1 MIIAYKYNRYLVI
14 IDGKTFANVA
24 DRETAERIAE
34 RNHGTVEEYTAKE
47 TATRKQLEKIAAN
60 TALSDMEIALYH
72 SKKEIRQEIKAMTDR
87 ELVEYLE
94 MEYITLDEYIQ
105 K

>member
-14 IDGKTFANVA
+14 VDGKTFANVA
-24 DRETAERIAE
+24 
-34 RNHGTVEEYTAKE
+34 
-47 TATRKQLEKIAAN
+47 
-60 TALSDMEIALYH
+60 
-72 SKKEIRQEIKAMTDR
+72 DR

-94 MEYITLDEYIQ
+94 MEYITIDEYIQ

>member
-1 MIIAYKYNRYLVI
+1 MIAYKYSRYLAIVN
-14 IDGKTFANVA
+14 GETFANVA
-24 DRETAERIAE
+24 DMETAEWIAE
-34 RNHGTVEEYTAKE
+34 RYHGTVEEYTTKE
-47 TATRKQLEKIAAN
+47 TASRRQLEKAALN

>member
-1 MIIAYKYNRYLVI
+1 MIAYKYSRYLAIVN
-14 IDGKTFANVA
+14 GETFANVA

-47 TATRKQLEKIAAN
+47 TATRKQLEKTAMN
-60 TALSDMEIALYH
+60 KALSDMEIALYN

-94 MEYITLDEYIQ
+94 MEYITIDEYIQ

>member
-1 MIIAYKYNRYLVI
+1 MIAYKYNRYLVI
-14 IDGKTFANVA
+14 VDGKTFANVS
-24 DRETAERIAE
+24 DKKTAERIAE
-34 RNHGTVEEYTAKE
+34 QNSGTVEEYTAKE
-47 TATRKQLEKIAAN
+47 TATRRQLEKIAMN
-60 TALSDMEIALYH
+60 TASYDMEIALYH
-72 SKKEIRQEIKAMTDR
+72 SEKEIRQEIKAMTDR